1 MDDAGIRRKR
11 RRRIGVLL
19 IAVCVVA
26 FGFAALTWVYSSGA
40 AGKPLPVFGTGLG
53 SHAKAILKTIDTNGE
68 IRTALR
74 RYTPW
79 FGPAPAAVRKTAP
92 EKGTGQGKG
101 AGQDR
106 QPGSSASN

>member
-19 IAVCVVA
+19 IAACVVA
-26 FGFAALTWVYSSGA
+26 FGFAALMWLYSSGA
-40 AGKPLPVFGTGLG
+40 ASKPLPVFGTGLG
-53 SHAKAILKTIDTNGE
+53 SHAKTILKTIDTNGE

-79 FGPAPAAVRKTAP
+79 FGPAPAAQKTPPSDGAA
-92 EKGTGQGKG
+92 KG
-101 AGQDR
+101 AGQKR
-106 QPGSSASN
+106 KTSPSATH